1 VKKKLFAILV
11 AIVLVLTT
19 AGGAALAHERGDGA
33 KSSNQAEGRQSE
45 DSNSDNYVRPVAAS
59 RVETRAQDNDGDS
72 GEEVR
77 EAEAEAGEEEG
88 NEGIELEGVIQVLT
102 STSLTVDGKIILLTE
117 ATKVEGNL
125 AIGASVE
132 VEAVMKGGSLVAVK
146 IEVKK
151 SAATPPAPVTLP
163 AAPTGLTATAA
174 SATWVNLSWAD
185 NSNNETGFH
194 IQRATDSG
202 FSSGLATFTVGAN
215 VTTYA
220 DTSAVASTIYY
231 YRVTSYNSAGDSAS
245 SGASATTPAPP
256 VTIPAAPTGLT
267 ATAASATR
275 VNLAWTD
282 NSNNETG
289 FHIQRATDSGFTSGL
304 TTFTVGAN
312 VTTYAD
318 TSVVASTIYY
328 YRVTSYNSAGDSSAT
343 SATATTPAPPVTIP
357 VAPTGL
363 TATAASASR
372 VNLSWADNSNNEA
385 GFHIQRAT
393 DSGFING
400 LTTFTVGANVTTYA
414 DTSVV
419 ASTIYYYRVT
429 AYNSA
434 GDSSATSA
442 TATTPAAPP
451 AIDAAQIYANNCAVC
466 HGASRQ
472 GNVGPALTPTSLA
485 SRTITWITSFIS
497 GHRSGF
503 TTAEYTALAD
513 WLKNTPP

>member
-77 EAEAEAGEEEG
+77 EAEAEAEAGEEEEG

-102 STSLTVDGKIILLTE
+102 STSLMVDGKIILLTE

-132 VEAVMKGGSLVAVK
+132 VEAVMPGGSLVAVK

-202 FSSGLATFTVGAN
+202 FTSGLTTLTVGAN

-220 DTSAVASTIYY
+220 DTSAVASTVYY
-231 YRVTSYNSAGDSAS
+231 YRVTAYNSAGDSAS

-267 ATAASATR
+267 ATAASATL

-289 FHIQRATDSGFTSGL
+289 FHIQRATDSDFTS
-304 TTFTVGAN
+304 
-312 VTTYAD
+312 
-318 TSVVASTIYY
+318 
-328 YRVTSYNSAGDSSAT
+328 
-343 SATATTPAPPVTIP
+343 
-357 VAPTGL
+357 
-363 TATAASASR
+363 
-372 VNLSWADNSNNEA
+372 
-385 GFHIQRAT
+385 
-393 DSGFING
+393 G

-434 GDSSATSA
+434 GNSASSGAS
-442 TATTPAAPP
+442 ATTPAAPP

-485 SRTITWITSFIS
+485 SRTVTWIASFIS

-513 WLKNTPP
+513 WLKNTLP

>member
-1 VKKKLFAILV
+1 MKKKLFAILV

-77 EAEAEAGEEEG
+77 EAEEEEGQHGAEVEDEEEEG

-132 VEAVMKGGSLVAVK
+132 VEAVMPGGSLVAVK

-231 YRVTSYNSAGDSAS
+231 YRVTAYNSAGDSSATS
-245 SGASATTPAPP
+245 ATATTPAPP

-275 VNLAWTD
+275 INLAWTD

-304 TTFTVGAN
+304 A
-312 VTTYAD
+312 
-318 TSVVASTIYY
+318 
-328 YRVTSYNSAGDSSAT
+328 
-343 SATATTPAPPVTIP
+343 
-357 VAPTGL
+357 
-363 TATAASASR
+363 
-372 VNLSWADNSNNEA
+372 
-385 GFHIQRAT
+385 
-393 DSGFING
+393 
-400 LTTFTVGANVTTYA
+400 TFTVGANVTTYA

-513 WLKNTPP
+513 WLKNTLP